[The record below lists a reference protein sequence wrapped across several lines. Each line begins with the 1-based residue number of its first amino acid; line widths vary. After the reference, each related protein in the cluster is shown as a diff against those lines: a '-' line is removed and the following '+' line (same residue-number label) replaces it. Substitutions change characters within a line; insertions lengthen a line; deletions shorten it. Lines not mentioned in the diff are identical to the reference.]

1 MTLVLDAS
9 PFKIYV
15 QSQKAGWVMP
25 VKASSVICP
34 DLVMDDTLKAEA
46 ILTCTDP
53 SECVPQ
59 LQITSVIS
67 GQIDITYDN
76 GYEAK
81 VISDVWHTVKRGSSP
96 SSLLFKADFTMRCP
110 VDTVFYCIFPQPPIL
125 LCYRRKTVFLAEGGQ
140 LTITAK
146 PFTQHLWVADGSI
159 AGHKSP
165 ALLTIQPNEERVL
178 QSASGMLGCL
188 LWHESR

>member
-1 MTLVLDAS
+1 MSLVLDAS
-9 PFKIYV
+9 PFKIYI

-34 DLVMDDTLKAEA
+34 DLVMDDDLRAEA
-46 ILTCTDP
+46 VLTCTDP
-53 SECVPQ
+53 SECLPQ
-59 LQITSVIS
+59 LQITNVIS
-67 GQIDITYDN
+67 GQIDISYED

-81 VISDVWHTVKRGSSP
+81 VISDVWHRVRRGSN
-96 SSLLFKADFTMRCP
+96 SSRLFFKADFTMRCP

-125 LCYRRKTVFLAEGGQ
+125 LCYKRRSVLLAENGT
-140 LTITAK
+140 LTMTAK
-146 PFTQHLWVADGSI
+146 PFTQHLWVADGAI
-159 AGHKSP
+159 AGHSAP
-165 ALLTIQPNEERVL
+165 ALLTIPPNEERVL